1 MIFLSKKAF
10 VIVIFSMLVSA
21 NLSAYER
28 WECYIVRKMQISEP
42 AVSIESEAVI
52 FNDREI
58 SSELVLKNT
67 SSKSVDAE
75 VQIRITP
82 LGHGVPFTE
91 GLLPVNFSLC
101 VNGKQHDFLIKYQNE
116 FYTKE
121 KAEQTNCYEDSFC
134 VFSVKFQPD
143 EQKKL
148 NLKYQND
155 FIPFIENYCLFHI
168 FSAEKN
174 KTLTVFQSDEG
185 FLIENFYESDK
196 TDSEYIPQKHT
207 VFTDVKRLK
216 GKTDFYYQI
225 DVPESTKVLRCDFDV
240 PQFGIIVNKNPR
252 GKNYGY
258 MKFNDKNCSVQ
269 QLSKS
274 DLFYLSK
281 EQLSFLRN
289 SFYACHGY
297 IFKNKK
303 FADRF
308 ALLFE
313 GQGSSYPFNADFSE
327 SDFSEVEKANIALIK
342 EMEK

>member
-1 MIFLSKKAF
+1 M
-10 VIVIFSMLVSA
+10 
-21 NLSAYER
+21 
-28 WECYIVRKMQISEP
+28 
-42 AVSIESEAVI
+42 
-52 FNDREI
+52 
-58 SSELVLKNT
+58 
-67 SSKSVDAE
+67 
-75 VQIRITP
+75 
-82 LGHGVPFTE
+82 
-91 GLLPVNFSLC
+91 
-101 VNGKQHDFLIKYQNE
+101 
-116 FYTKE
+116 
-121 KAEQTNCYEDSFC
+121 
-134 VFSVKFQPD
+134 
-143 EQKKL
+143 
-148 NLKYQND
+148 
-155 FIPFIENYCLFHI
+155 
-168 FSAEKN
+168 
-174 KTLTVFQSDEG
+174 
-185 FLIENFYESDK
+185 
-196 TDSEYIPQKHT
+196 
-207 VFTDVKRLK
+207 KRLK

-240 PQFGIIVNKNPR
+240 PQFDIIVNKNPR

-258 MKFNDKNCSVQ
+258 VKFNDKNCSVQ

-327 SDFSEVEKANIALIK
+327 ADFSEVEKANIALIK